1 MFEPSERIACIST
14 SDEMFSIVCE
24 GSVVYQFAYSNR
36 FKEEKKLD
44 FFLDKKINHV
54 SSTCRFIFISSLY
67 NENKEDDKIYKMIG
81 NDIEQLKIDEI
92 VGKQRIM
99 DVYSGG
105 ESAYIL
111 LGFIFYFILCFIL
124 IFYLFFN
131 ILIFIY
137 YFLIFIFFKK
147 IMENWFLLE
156 AMEMGLWGE
165 RHKENMI
172 SLMIETWK
180 MKR

>member
-67 NENKEDDKIYKMIG
+67 NENKEDDKIYNLKE
-81 NDIEQLKIDEI
+81 NNIEELKIDEI
-92 VGKQRIM
+92 VGEQRIIN
-99 DVYSGG
+99 VYSGG
-105 ESAYIL
+105 ASAYIL
-111 LGFIFYFILCFIL
+111 LGFIFYSIM
-124 IFYLFFN
+124 FYFN
-131 ILIFIY
+131 IL
-137 YFLIFIFFKK
+137 FIF
-147 IMENWFLLE
+147 
-156 AMEMGLWGE
+156 
-165 RHKENMI
+165 
-172 SLMIETWK
+172 
-180 MKR
+180 